1 MNNTTVLMVPGTASD
16 EVFVRS
22 VFAGPVGRAGGE
34 LVAATSVTVAEHFAL
49 LDARPGRFVVGGV
62 SLGAH
67 VAVRWAARNPER
79 CLGLLLA
86 LPAWTGDP
94 EGAPAALSALASA
107 AAVEAG
113 RAAAGRARAGRS
125 GAGGAEAGGTG
136 AGGAVDAGVE
146 GALRGVTGWL
156 GEELRRAWTRHG
168 DRLVPVL
175 RAAAASAGPTL
186 AELAGVRAPVGIAA
200 CADDP
205 VHPLEVAELWG
216 RTAPGAV
223 VRRIGLADLG
233 RDRESL
239 GAAAVAAW
247 AESAAVAGAGFVDRT
262 PS

>member
-22 VFAGPVGRAGGE
+22 VFAGPVGRAGGR
-34 LVAATSVTVAEHFAL
+34 LVAVTSATVAGHLAA
-49 LDARPGRFVVGGV
+49 LDAGPARFVVGGV

-86 LPAWTGDP
+86 LPAWTGPP

-113 RAAAGRARAGRS
+113 RAAAGQAQAGRS
-125 GAGGAEAGGTG
+125 GAGGTG

-146 GALRGVTGWL
+146 SALRGVTGWL

-175 RAAAASAGPTL
+175 RAAAASDGPTP

-200 CADDP
+200 CVDDP
-205 VHPLEVAELWG
+205 VHPLDVAELWG

-247 AESAAVAGAGFVDRT
+247 AESAGGAGALPTVGG
-262 PS
+262 